1 MSSTPEGKVKDRV
14 RKALRQEGIYT
25 FPVNQQGIG
34 RRGIPDDF
42 LILGGR
48 PVFIEYKAECR
59 WDKNNKT
66 ALATLP
72 TVLQILEMDKI
83 RAANG
88 ITYVIDRNNAD
99 EFIEAIRAGE
109 FYKHRWTL
117 TLESYE
123 WYRDLNAKEF
133 EALHQ
138 GMMKVNNKPYETIEM
153 CSAAVRSKQCH

>member
-1 MSSTPEGKVKDRV
+1 MTPEGAVKAKV
-14 RKALRQEGIYT
+14 RKTLHDCGIYT

-42 LILGGR
+42 LIMGGR

-83 RAANG
+83 REAGG
-88 ITYVIDRNNAD
+88 ITYVVDRNNMD

-109 FYKHRWTL
+109 FYKHRWIMSL
-117 TLESYE
+117 TSYE
-123 WYRDLNAKEF
+123 WYRDLNKDDFAR
-133 EALHQ
+133 LQQ
-138 GMMKVNNKPYETIEM
+138 GMTKCTNKPYETIEM
-153 CSAAVRSKQCH
+153 CSAVLRSQE